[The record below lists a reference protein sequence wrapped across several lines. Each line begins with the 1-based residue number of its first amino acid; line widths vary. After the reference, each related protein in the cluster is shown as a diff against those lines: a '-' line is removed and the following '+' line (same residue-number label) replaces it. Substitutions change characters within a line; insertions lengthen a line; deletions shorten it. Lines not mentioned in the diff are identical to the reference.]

1 VVATSGKRG
10 VFLVVAAVAAL
21 LAVPAGNA
29 ARGALLTCPANAHPF
44 AQFGD
49 NASYFGFANNGF
61 ESGTPG
67 WGLSGA
73 AVVSGNEPWN
83 VNGAGN
89 SSLSIGPGG
98 TASSP
103 RVCTALL
110 APDWRLFAKANGANG
125 SLRAQIVFYGLLGNV
140 TGLLNIAS
148 FSPSGYGSWQPTS
161 HVPSLLSLPLATVSA
176 QIRLTSTATSGT
188 WQVDD
193 VFVDP
198 FGMNG

>member
-1 VVATSGKRG
+1 MAISGKRG
-10 VFLVVAAVAAL
+10 VVLVVAAVAAL

-29 ARGALLTCPANAHPF
+29 ARDGLLTCPANAHPF

-49 NASYFGFANNGF
+49 DASYFGFANNGF
-61 ESGTPG
+61 ESGTSG
-67 WGLSGA
+67 WSLSGA
-73 AVVSGNEPWN
+73 GVVSGNEPWS
-83 VNGAGN
+83 VNGAGS

-98 TASSP
+98 SASSP

-110 APDWRLFAKANGANG
+110 VPDWRLFARSNGANG
-125 SLRAQIVFYGLLGNV
+125 TLRAQIVFYGLLGNV
-140 TGLLNIAS
+140 TGLLNVAS
-148 FSPSGYGSWQPTS
+148 FGPSGYGSWEPTS
-161 HVPSLLSLPLATVSA
+161 HVPSLLSLPIATVSA

-198 FGMNG
+198 FGMR